1 MIVLADAVV
10 SSGEQE
16 APAGYSL
23 HVRKQGSL
31 QSDQEQPKHKD
42 AGQAVL

>member
-10 SSGEQE
+10 LSEEQE
-16 APAGYSL
+16 APAGYAL

-31 QSDQEQPKHKD
+31 QSVQ
-42 AGQAVL
+42 